1 MENELLRD
9 LVVIFAVAV
18 VIVGLLR
25 RVGIPSIAGFIFA
38 GIFVGPNALAIV
50 DDVHEVEVLAEVGVA
65 LLLFGIGLELSLDRV
80 RRLWRL
86 VLTGGALQ
94 VVATGAAAFGV
105 FRWMGLANSYA
116 VLFGCVV
123 AVSSTAI
130 VLSALRARAEMEA
143 PHGRL
148 TLGILIFQDLC
159 VVPMILVIP
168 LLSGEVEPVQIAV
181 TLAKAAVVLTAV
193 LFGARLVVPRLLR
206 MVAYTRQRELFVL
219 SVFLI
224 CIGTAWLVSAAG
236 VSLALGAFLA
246 GLVVAGSEFRHQA
259 LSEVIPFREV
269 FASLFFVS
277 VGMLLE
283 PVAIMNNALPIS
295 IMVIVIVAAK
305 AVIATAAGLATRL
318 PLRVSILAGLSLAQ
332 VGEFSFVLLAAG
344 HDAMILPEPFTGNL
358 TTAIVITM
366 LVTPLIIAASPHVA
380 AGVLSIPAFTRRL
393 GVRTPADRSLSAQP
407 LSDHVIIAG
416 YGLTGQE
423 LAQSLRDCGVNY
435 VIVDIN
441 PENVRR
447 AAGHGEPAYF
457 GDVTSEDVLEALGV
471 EHAIELVISINDLG
485 AIMRA
490 IGAARR
496 AAPGLPVLVRNVYA
510 ADIERLLRAGA
521 SEVVTAELE
530 ASAVLARRILERC
543 RVRRDAIAPQLERI
557 RERTED
563 ES

>member
-38 GIFVGPNALAIV
+38 GIFVGPNVLAIV

-65 LLLFGIGLELSLDRV
+65 LLLFGIGLELSFDRV

-86 VLTGGALQ
+86 VLMGGALQ
-94 VVATGAAAFGV
+94 VVATGAAAFAV
-105 FRWMGLANSYA
+105 FRWLGLTAPVA

-123 AVSSTAI
+123 AISSTAI
-130 VLSALRARAEMEA
+130 VLSALRARAETEA

-181 TLAKAAVVLTAV
+181 TLAKAAAVLAAV

-206 MVAYTRQRELFVL
+206 IVAYTRQRELFVL

-283 PVAIMNNALPIS
+283 PLAIVNNALPIFV
-295 IMVIVIVAAK
+295 MVIVIVVAK
-305 AVIATAAGLATRL
+305 AVIATTAGLATRL
-318 PLRVSILAGLSLAQ
+318 PLRVSIVAGLSLAQ

-344 HDAMILPEPFTGNL
+344 HNAMTLPEPFTGNL
-358 TTAIVITM
+358 TTAIVISM
-366 LVTPLIIAASPHVA
+366 LVTPLIIVAAPHVA
-380 AGVLSIPAFTRRL
+380 AGVLSMPAFTRRL
-393 GVRTPADRSLSAQP
+393 GVRTPGDRPPAAQP

-423 LAQSLRDCGVNY
+423 LAHSLKDCGVNY

-447 AAGHGEPAYF
+447 AAEHGEPAYF

-485 AIMRA
+485 AIIRA

-510 ADIERLLRAGA
+510 IDIERLLRAGA
-521 SEVVTAELE
+521 NEVVTAELE
-530 ASAVLARRILERC
+530 ASAVLAKRILEKC
-543 RVRRDAIAPQLERI
+543 RIRREAIAPQMERI